1 MTSCCADDLRFE
13 SVLRAGWGCRGRGRR
28 RRGRRHRRAWRYP
41 WWRQAWWLRGLRR
54 GWRHNWGRRGRVR
67 RGGRQGGQRRR
78 PRPSRRAWWR
88 WWRPGRVEIV
98 PREAGWH
105 VQRHGSL
112 CGGRCEALEPPTT
125 IWQLH
130 EEGVLSATRTVL
142 ASGSV
147 AGRLDRRLVLLLTR
161 REGRGAHPQLC
172 RGWDSTLRHA
182 SHVEVSGDDW
192 HRCAAR
198 GSHGRGAWQAA
209 PARSLPLPRRRP
221 RGRHRTVKTSDP
233 CRCKPSKRGG

>member
-28 RRGRRHRRAWRYP
+28 WRGRRHRRAWRYP

-54 GWRHNWGRRGRVR
+54 GWRHNWRRRGRVR
-67 RGGRQGGQRRR
+67 RAGRQGGQRRR

-112 CGGRCEALEPPTT
+112 CGGRCEALEETT
-125 IWQLH
+125 IRQLPVTPRR
-130 EEGVLSATRTVL
+130 GVLNATRALSPAAASQVVL
-142 ASGSV
+142 IGVLCSFSPGVKV
-147 AGRLDRRLVLLLTR
+147 AALILSSAEAGT
-161 REGRGAHPQLC
+161 PLC
-172 RGWDSTLRHA
+172 AMPRMLR
-182 SHVEVSGDDW
+182 
-192 HRCAAR
+192 
-198 GSHGRGAWQAA
+198 
-209 PARSLPLPRRRP
+209 
-221 RGRHRTVKTSDP
+221 
-233 CRCKPSKRGG
+233 